1 MAEHPLHPGEHAP
14 GAVGRGRVAAPE
26 PELAAGGGQHLVRHQ
41 PQQHETA
48 GRELVDRPVVAGG
61 VRREPALEL
70 PADARRQRRR
80 GERPLV
86 APAPGQPLTPLGL
99 GLDHHARA
107 RETERPES
115 RHELLGQRLGRERS
129 GLDVHGGWIE
139 LGGLDEL
146 GRRGRG

>member
-1 MAEHPLHPGEHAP
+1 MAEHPLHPGEHAA
-14 GAVGRGRVAAPE
+14 GAIGRGRVAAPE
-26 PELAAGGGQHLVRHQ
+26 PELAAGGGQHLVGHQ

-48 GRELVDRPVVAGG
+48 GREVVDRPVVAHL
-61 VRREPALEL
+61 RREPALEL
-70 PADARRQRRR
+70 PANARRQRRR
-80 GERPLV
+80 GERAFV
-86 APAPGQPLTPLGL
+86 APAPSQPLTPLGL
-99 GLDHHARA
+99 GLDHHPCA

-115 RHELLGQRLGRERS
+115 RHESLGQRLGRERG